1 MDGPSWTSAANVRPI
16 RVVSRCSHSLW
27 ALSCLS
33 EARSRSPQAIR
44 PSHASAIDG
53 SASVAATNSGNA
65 ATHPWPFLIVIARSK
80 CRRAVS
86 KSPIVS
92 TILDI
97 AAAVTAVATCVCH
110 SVPQIPLATFY
121 RPIDIVTGSRLT

>member
-1 MDGPSWTSAANVRPI
+1 M
-16 RVVSRCSHSLW
+16 
-27 ALSCLS
+27 
-33 EARSRSPQAIR
+33 
-44 PSHASAIDG
+44 
-53 SASVAATNSGNA
+53 
-65 ATHPWPFLIVIARSK
+65 
-80 CRRAVS
+80 S